1 MGVPVA
7 DRKPLNAV
15 KYAAK
20 DYASIFDSLLR
31 RLKVEYATIYNDYA
45 STAVGIMLIDLMA
58 NAVGQLCWYMD
69 RVASDCYLD
78 TARTHS
84 AVAKLVKQ
92 IGYKMRPAS
101 AATVDLALTFTPAI
115 PAPAQLQAGF
125 RFGGPSGLIFET
137 VAPTFLAPGT
147 ATITVAC
154 REGASRTVG
163 YTGDGAQNQRFRMQG
178 GDPANGV
185 WVAQGSVRVWI
196 DGAEWAEHDFLDFT
210 PTNQYEVD
218 YLYDPPAVA
227 CGDGVA
233 GNIPEAGADVKIQ
246 YTLIHGATGRAA
258 AGTVT
263 SVIDVLSVGGAAIKI
278 ACTNPLGASGGAD
291 PESPDEARK
300 LAPYA
305 FAARGAAIT
314 QTDYQ
319 AQVNGFS
326 DPLYGRVAKGYAIN
340 VRASAEDAILVGEC
354 EQIDGYLAN
363 YVLLVGPAEAE
374 AAADIA
380 TAQDLLAEMQ
390 ALLAEMGSLRSA
402 LEVQAANVRVVAQQ
416 LQVEMTTGNA
426 AYQAMGTTLT
436 SLDNYIRTTYPSD
449 TTLAN
454 YSRTL
459 AAQGGTISTSLS
471 NGGSA
476 ATKLDGYGFTL
487 QQLLTPTGT
496 GQATLAQYLATLTAL
511 VNSTTVTVGNAADA
525 IAPLPGSA
533 AQLQADILA
542 VVVDLQAHLSTL
554 FDADCKANYVQVP
567 IVSVNG
573 DGDYVAPAAGLIYGL
588 QAYLDG
594 IKEVTQLVQV
604 TDGSAMLVPVDVAVA
619 VKVVPSYVAAEVLAD
634 IEQALLEVLR
644 GRDFAQPLY
653 KQFVHDTIKAATK
666 GMDYANV
673 TLAAPGHEGFVD
685 VDGNVMTPAS
695 YIITRGTLA
704 LSEIK

>member
-45 STAVGIMLIDLMA
+45 STTVGIMLIDLMA

-101 AATVDLALTFTPAI
+101 AATVDLALTFDPAI

-125 RFGGPSGLIFET
+125 RFGGPAGLVFET
-137 VAPTFLAPGT
+137 VAPTFLAPGIT
-147 ATITVAC
+147 AITVAC
-154 REGASRTVG
+154 REGNTRTVG

-178 GDPANGV
+178 GDPEAGV

-196 DGAEWAEHDFLDFT
+196 DGAEWVEHDFLDFEK
-210 PTNQYEVD
+210 TNQYEVD
-218 YLYDPPAVA
+218 YLFEPPAVA

-233 GNIPEAGADVKIQ
+233 GNIPEAGADVKVQ

-258 AGTVT
+258 ANTVT
-263 SVIDVLSVGGAAIKI
+263 TVMDVLNVGGTTIKI
-278 ACTNPLGASGGAD
+278 AGTNPLGASGGAD
-291 PESPDEARK
+291 PEAPDEARK

-340 VRASAEDAILVGEC
+340 VRASAEDAVIVGEC
-354 EQIDGYLAN
+354 ERIDGYLAN
-363 YVLLVGPAEAE
+363 YVLLVAPAEAA

-380 TAQDLLAEMQ
+380 TAQALLVEMQ
-390 ALLAEMGSLRSA
+390 ATLVAMGDLKSD
-402 LEVQAANVRVVAQQ
+402 LEVQAANVRAVAQG
-416 LQVEMTTGNA
+416 LQVEMTTGKA
-426 AYQAMGTTLT
+426 AYGSMSTTLT
-436 SLDNYIRTTYPSD
+436 ALDVYLKATYPSD

-454 YSRTL
+454 YSNTL
-459 AAQGGTISTSLS
+459 AAQGGAISTSL
-471 NGGSA
+471 NNGSA
-476 ATKLDGYGFTL
+476 AAGKLDGYGFTL
-487 QQLLTPTGT
+487 QQLLTPTGA
-496 GQATLAQYLATLTAL
+496 GQVTLAQYLIVLQDLIT
-511 VNSTTVTVGNAADA
+511 STTTTVGNAADA

-542 VVVDLQAHLSTL
+542 VVVDLQAYLSTL

-588 QAYLDG
+588 QAYLEG

-604 TDGSAMLVPVDVAVA
+604 VDGSGMLVPVDVTVA
-619 VKVVPSYVAAEVLAD
+619 VKVLPSYVAADVLAD

-644 GRDFAQPLY
+644 GRDFNQPLY
-653 KQFVHDTIKAATK
+653 KQFAHDTLKAATK
-666 GMDYANV
+666 GMEYANV
-673 TLAAPGHEGFVD
+673 TLTAPGHEAFVD
-685 VDGNVMTPAS
+685 ADGNVVPPAS
-695 YIITRGTLA
+695 YIIKRGVLA
-704 LSEIK
+704 LTEIK

>member
-15 KYAAK
+15 KFAAK

-31 RLKVEYATIYNDYA
+31 RLKVEYVSDYNDYA
-45 STAVGIMLIDLMA
+45 STSVGIMLIDLVA

-92 IGYKMRPAS
+92 VGYKMRPAA
-101 AATVDLALTFTPAI
+101 AATVDLDLTFTPAI

-125 RFGGPSGLIFET
+125 RFAGPSGLVFET

-154 REGASRTVG
+154 REGTTRTVG
-163 YTGDGAQNQRFRMQG
+163 YTGDGTQNQRFRMQG
-178 GDPANGV
+178 GDPANGI

-196 DGAEWAEHDFLDFT
+196 DGAEWAENDFLDFAQ
-210 PTNQYEVD
+210 TNQYEVD

-233 GNIPEAGADVKIQ
+233 GNIPEAGSDVKIQ

-258 AGTVT
+258 AGTVASAT
-263 SVIDVLSVGGAAIKI
+263 DVLSVGGAAIKI

-291 PESPDEARK
+291 PETPDEARK

-340 VRASAEDAILVGEC
+340 VRASEEDAILVGEC
-354 EQIDGYLAN
+354 ERIDGYLAN
-363 YVLLVGPAEAE
+363 YLLLVAPAE
-374 AAADIA
+374 AAAAADIV
-380 TAQDLLAEMQ
+380 TAQGILAEMQ
-390 ALLAEMGSLRSA
+390 VLLAEMGFLKSA
-402 LEVQAANVRVVAQQ
+402 LEVQAANVRAVAQQ
-416 LQVEMTTGNA
+416 LQVEMTTGDA
-426 AYQAMGTTLT
+426 AYKAMGTTLT
-436 SLDNYIRTTYPSD
+436 DLDNYIKATYPSD

-471 NGGSA
+471 NGGAA
-476 ATKLDGYGFTL
+476 ATKLDGYGFAM
-487 QQLLTPTGT
+487 QQLLTPTGE
-496 GQATLAQYLATLTAL
+496 GQVTMAQYLTTLLGLAGTA
-511 VNSTTVTVGNAADA
+511 VTAVGNAAEA

-542 VVVDLQAHLSTL
+542 VLVDLQAHLSTL

-573 DGDYVAPAAGLIYGL
+573 DGDYVAPAAGLIYGM
-588 QAYLDG
+588 QAYIDG

-619 VKVVPSYVAAEVLAD
+619 VKVLPSYVAAEVLAD

-644 GRDFAQPLY
+644 GRDFNQPLY
-653 KQFVHDTIKAATK
+653 KQTVHDTIKAATK

-695 YIITRGTLA
+695 YIIKRGTLA